1 MVCVSA
7 QGWMPRSKHRL
18 AEYVSCL
25 SVCSSDIYESFLAVL
40 YVLFLIKLASWS
52 QLACSVQILETENLL
67 SVALAFQ
74 ISILRVSKDTETDC
88 VLLKEELKTLSSFSH
103 PHVIPNCMT
112 FFCETQGFCIISELF
127 FSIQALMRVEILLQQ
142 STTIACSTSESLGFC
157 VK

>member
-112 FFCETQGFCIISELF
+112 FFWDTGVCIISELF
-127 FSIQALMRVEILLQQ
+127 FSIQALMRVEIFLQQ
-142 STTIACSTSESLGFC
+142 SATIACSTSESLGFC

>member
-88 VLLKEELKTLSSFSH
+88 VLLKEELKTLIIFSPSRH
-103 PHVIPNCMT
+103 SKLHD
-112 FFCETQGFCIISELF
+112 FLLETQGFCIISELF

-142 STTIACSTSESLGFC
+142 SATIACSTSESLGFC